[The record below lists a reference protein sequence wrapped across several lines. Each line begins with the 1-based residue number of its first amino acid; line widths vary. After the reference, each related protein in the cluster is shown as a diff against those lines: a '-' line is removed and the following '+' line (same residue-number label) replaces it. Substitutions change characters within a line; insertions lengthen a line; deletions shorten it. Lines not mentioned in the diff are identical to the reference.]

1 MVGFAA
7 MSLGQIAVVLIFV
20 LLRGEPIGLG
30 EAIKAVAGSGLALS
44 LSVVAG
50 LPATLAAL
58 WSAIRLT
65 STPVAEYLALRWP
78 SWKEFLIGA
87 VGLVVLVMGWEL
99 LSRVTGRASSP
110 DFMVDVMKSAQSDG
124 ALWLLILGFSVAA
137 PVSEEFLARGFLY
150 YGWSET
156 FLKVPGAICLSSLVW
171 TALHLQYY
179 ELVLVRRGV
188 QPRPLAR
195 LFALSQPIDLAHDRP
210 ARPEQS
216 RCGGTEHLSRG
227 ELTRRS
233 VLNRF
238 QTRRK
243 GGGDAN
249 VIGRNAFATAHGN
262 AALAPHLVFLGQHD
276 LPAIGPWRDVA
287 CADANTGCGTHPV

>member
-1 MVGFAA
+1 MDYRVRPGNDEGKHIESQVMDSLNPEHPPVTIVPAPQRRRIWKFWGTALWGLVGFAA
-7 MSLGQIAVVLIFV
+7 MSLGQIAVVVVFV

-58 WSAIRLT
+58 WLAIRLT
-65 STPVAEYLALRWP
+65 STPIAEYLALRWP

-87 VGLVVLVMGWEL
+87 VGLVVLVMGWEF
-99 LSRVTGRASSP
+99 LSRVTARASSS

-137 PVSEEFLARGFLY
+137 PISEEFLARGFLY
-150 YGWSET
+150 YGWSES

-179 ELVLVRRGV
+179 DWFSFSEVFSLGLWLGYLRYRSQSIWLTILLHGLNN
-188 QPRPLAR
+188 LA
-195 LFALSQPIDLAHDRP
+195 AVAQSIYLA
-210 ARPEQS
+210 
-216 RCGGTEHLSRG
+216 G
-227 ELTRRS
+227 
-233 VLNRF
+233 
-238 QTRRK
+238 
-243 GGGDAN
+243 
-249 VIGRNAFATAHGN
+249 
-262 AALAPHLVFLGQHD
+262 
-276 LPAIGPWRDVA
+276 
-287 CADANTGCGTHPV
+287 